1 MNCAICG
8 PSSEECQAFE
18 LARPHLDVR
27 RIGVEAT
34 IQVQDRRLRLVR
46 IPLLMDAQ
54 HHEEPVAPG
63 QPPHRGEP
71 KTRVVVREPDDTDV
85 REALVGDDEHVRGVR
100 VLDARRVPG
109 LVRREARQH
118 HPEPLH
124 GLPLNGLVPQKAG
137 QRRVRRTTDG
147 LVHRMPVEVSDA
159 PIGIDQLDP
168 LGVAMQDI
176 AVAVVPLE
184 AYGSEPD
191 GVALDRG
198 PLPLEG
204 LGLVAV
210 AIGDGPALEGLAGLG
225 VNLVGDAGVVA
236 EGDQQPVV
244 EHQLRKLHGPV
255 PSRCGGTQLE
265 LLVPRQHESLLL
277 HSAIDPENPALLEV
291 GAPDELLWVSGHEVQ
306 ICDHTETVLRLDVA

>member
-1 MNCAICG
+1 
-8 PSSEECQAFE
+8 
-18 LARPHLDVR
+18 
-27 RIGVEAT
+27 
-34 IQVQDRRLRLVR
+34 
-46 IPLLMDAQ
+46 
-54 HHEEPVAPG
+54 
-63 QPPHRGEP
+63 
-71 KTRVVVREPDDTDV
+71 
-85 REALVGDDEHVRGVR
+85 
-100 VLDARRVPG
+100 
-109 LVRREARQH
+109 
-118 HPEPLH
+118 
-124 GLPLNGLVPQKAG
+124 
-137 QRRVRRTTDG
+137 
-147 LVHRMPVEVSDA
+147 MPVEVSDA
-159 PIGIDQLDP
+159 PMGIDQLDP

-225 VNLVGDAGVVA
+225 VDLVGDAGVVA

-277 HSAIDPENPALLEV
+277 HSAIDPEHPALLEV
-291 GAPDELLWVSGHEVQ
+291 GAPDELLRVPGHEVQ
-306 ICDHTETVLRLDVA
+306 ICDHTETVLRLNVAQRLGPRLHRPGCVVREVQGCRVRTSDCPPSAPATARVGSATSANVSPPNFGPSTAC